1 VIREGWAVRLR
12 WRSLLGKGRLE
23 ELKMRPPVSR
33 RIAQSKGGI
42 SVSDM
47 STKARDAPYLLINS
61 IALSKH
67 SISTNKT
74 SNKSVQLPLLALVD
88 LLLEEEQCLVDGHE
102 LGEVQRMRLRRV
114 EYVLCASVPPGLH
127 SAGVHVAHEV

>member
-1 VIREGWAVRLR
+1 
-12 WRSLLGKGRLE
+12 
-23 ELKMRPPVSR
+23 MRPPVSR
-33 RIAQSKGGI
+33 RIAQSEGGI